1 MMKKWKTIT
10 LQLEGDV
17 RIVVTQ
23 QENSCETA
31 AGSMQQP
38 PQPEQPQG
46 ADIRLNLKKITKI
59 DFIRVVYTLCKLGAF
74 VNSLGEELKPLKV
87 FQAFGRLLD
96 IDLSGY
102 QNDLNNSLQQGK
114 TEEKHLN
121 IFKKMLKVMKDKYLC
136 S

>member
-10 LQLEGDV
+10 FQVEGDV

-87 FQAFGRLLD
+87 FQAFGRLRD

>member
-10 LQLEGDV
+10 FQVEGDV

>member
-10 LQLEGDV
+10 FQVEGDV

-23 QENSCETA
+23 QENSCKTA

>member
-38 PQPEQPQG
+38 SQPEQPQG
-46 ADIRLNLKKITKI
+46 ADNL
-59 DFIRVVYTLCKLGAF
+59 
-74 VNSLGEELKPLKV
+74 
-87 FQAFGRLLD
+87 
-96 IDLSGY
+96 
-102 QNDLNNSLQQGK
+102 
-114 TEEKHLN
+114 
-121 IFKKMLKVMKDKYLC
+121 
-136 S
+136 

>member
-10 LQLEGDV
+10 FQVEGDV

-23 QENSCETA
+23 QENSCKTA

-46 ADIRLNLKKITKI
+46 EDIRLNLKKITKI

>member
-23 QENSCETA
+23 QETPCETA

-96 IDLSGY
+96 IDLTGY

>member
-1 MMKKWKTIT
+1 MKKWKTIT
-10 LQLEGDV
+10 FQVEGDV

-96 IDLSGY
+96 IDLTGY

>member
-1 MMKKWKTIT
+1 MKKWKTIT

-38 PQPEQPQG
+38 PQPEQPKG

-87 FQAFGRLLD
+87 FQAFGRLLG

>member
-1 MMKKWKTIT
+1 
-10 LQLEGDV
+10 
-17 RIVVTQ
+17 
-23 QENSCETA
+23 
-31 AGSMQQP
+31 MQQP

-114 TEEKHLN
+114 TEEKHLS

>member
-1 MMKKWKTIT
+1 MKKWKTIT
-10 LQLEGDV
+10 FQVEGDV

>member
-1 MMKKWKTIT
+1 MKKWKTIT
-10 LQLEGDV
+10 FQVEGDV
-17 RIVVTQ
+17 HIVVTQ
-23 QENSCETA
+23 QENSCKTA

-46 ADIRLNLKKITKI
+46 ADIHLNLKKITKI

-114 TEEKHLN
+114 TEEKHLS

>member
-1 MMKKWKTIT
+1 MKKWKTIT

-46 ADIRLNLKKITKI
+46 ADIRLNLKTITKI

-87 FQAFGRLLD
+87 FQAFGRLLG

-102 QNDLNNSLQQGK
+102 QNDLNNSLQLGK
-114 TEEKHLN
+114 TEEKHLS

>member
-1 MMKKWKTIT
+1 MKKWKTIT

-96 IDLSGY
+96 IDLTGY

>member
-10 LQLEGDV
+10 FQVEGDV

-46 ADIRLNLKKITKI
+46 ADIRVI
-59 DFIRVVYTLCKLGAF
+59 YTLCKLGAF

-87 FQAFGRLLD
+87 FQALGRLLD
-96 IDLSGY
+96 IDLTGY

>member
-10 LQLEGDV
+10 FQLEGDV

>member
-38 PQPEQPQG
+38 PQLEQPQG

-114 TEEKHLN
+114 TEEKHLS

>member
-31 AGSMQQP
+31 ACSMQQP

-114 TEEKHLN
+114 TEEKHLS

>member
-38 PQPEQPQG
+38 PQPEQLQG

-96 IDLSGY
+96 IDLTGY

-114 TEEKHLN
+114 TEEKHLS